1 MATKWTALTPSSKA
15 CDRPGRHHAGDGLY
29 LLTRHGKPGA
39 GGAASIS
46 KSWVLRYMLRG
57 FRRDMGLGP
66 YPVVS
71 LADARRKA
79 EDARRLIAA
88 GTDPVDA
95 ARAAA
100 AAAARGSVPT
110 FEEAADRYIAAH
122 RDGWRNPK
130 HRQQWENTLAT
141 YAHPVIGRMSVADVA
156 VGDVLR
162 VLEPVWKDKP
172 ETATR
177 LRGRIE
183 AVIDWAIAR
192 EYRSGDNPARW
203 RGRLQQLLP
212 AKTKIRRV
220 EHHPALDWRDVGA
233 FMADL
238 RARPAPAARA
248 LEFAILTAARG
259 GEVRGARWSEIDLA
273 GGVWNVPGER
283 MKAGRDHRVPLSD
296 AALAVLKSALAAHV
310 ELHAKPPAPDRLIF
324 EGGRRGRP
332 LSENGF
338 QMLLRRMDRADITS
352 HGFRSTFR
360 QWCAEATAYPREVAE
375 TALAHVNKDRVEAA
389 YQRGDHFEKRRR
401 LMADWAEF
409 VGREPA
415 AATVVPIGRGR
426 GDQQTR

>member
-1 MATKWTALTPSSKA
+1 MPAKWTALTPASKA
-15 CDRPGRHHAGDGLY
+15 CDAPGRHAVGDGLY

-39 GGAASIS
+39 GGAVSIS

-57 FRRDMGLGP
+57 FRRDMGLGA

-79 EDARRLIAA
+79 EDARRQIAA

-100 AAAARGSVPT
+100 AAAARGPVPT

-130 HRQQWENTLAT
+130 HRQQWQNTLAT

-183 AVIDWAIAR
+183 AVLDWAIAR
-192 EYRSGDNPARW
+192 EYRTGDNPARW

-220 EHHPALDWRDVGA
+220 AHHPAMGWRDVGA
-233 FMADL
+233 FMQEL

-248 LEFAILTAARG
+248 LEFLVLTAARG
-259 GEVRGARWSEIDLA
+259 GEVRGARWAEIDLA
-273 GGVWNVPGER
+273 GGTWTVPGAR

-296 AALAVLKSALAAHV
+296 AALAVLRATLGAFREEHGRKPAADALV
-310 ELHAKPPAPDRLIF
+310 F

-332 LSENGF
+332 LSENAF
-338 QMLLRRMDRADITS
+338 MALLERMGRADVTS

-389 YQRGDHFEKRRR
+389 YQRGDHLDQRRR
-401 LMADWAEF
+401 LMADWATF
-409 VGREPA
+409 CSKPMPA
-415 AATVVPIGRGR
+415 EGANIVPLRAGA
-426 GDQQTR
+426 

>member
-1 MATKWTALTPSSKA
+1 MAAKWTALTPSSKA
-15 CDRPGRHHAGDGLY
+15 CDHAGRHHAGDGLY

-39 GGAASIS
+39 GGAVSIS
-46 KSWVLRYMLRG
+46 KCWLLRYMLRG

-79 EDARRLIAA
+79 EDARRQIAA
-88 GTDPVDA
+88 GIDPVDA
-95 ARAAA
+95 AKAAA
-100 AAAARGSVPT
+100 AATTRGPVPT
-110 FEEAADRYIAAH
+110 FEEAAERYIAAH

-130 HRQQWENTLAT
+130 HRQQWQNTLAS
-141 YAHPVIGRMSVADVA
+141 YAFPVIGRMSVADVV

-162 VLEPVWKDKP
+162 VLEPVWKEKP

-183 AVIDWAIAR
+183 AVLDWAIAR
-192 EYRSGDNPARW
+192 EYRTGNNPARW
-203 RGRLQQLLP
+203 RGLLQQLLP

-220 EHHPALDWRDVGA
+220 EHHPAMGWRNVGA
-233 FMADL
+233 FMQEL

-248 LEFAILTAARG
+248 LEFLVLTAARG
-259 GEVRGARWSEIDLA
+259 GEVRGARWAEIDLA
-273 GGVWNVPGER
+273 GGVWAVPGAR
-283 MKAGRDHRVPLSD
+283 MKAGSDHRVPLSD
-296 AALAVLKSALAAHV
+296 ACLAVLKTALAEHL
-310 ELHAKPPAPDRLIF
+310 EIHGGKPPAPDQLVF

-332 LSENGF
+332 LSENAF
-338 QMLLRRMDRADITS
+338 MALLERMGRADVTS

-389 YQRGDHFEKRRR
+389 YQRGDHLDQRRR
-401 LMADWAEF
+401 LMADWAAF
-409 VGREPA
+409 CSKPMPA
-415 AATVVPIGRGR
+415 EGANVVPLRAGA
-426 GDQQTR
+426 